1 MPREGIEVEALSG
14 APVAGGQLGDAIL
27 GCTAL
32 FVRAAT
38 IAAFQ
43 GVLSLD
49 ASTGATGGG
58 AMSDTSEHGDTRDS
72 VSAEVASEYAEP
84 RAPTESC
91 VGGGLSRRSMLQA
104 GALAAATLGA
114 ARAVAQQAA
123 PAVATGSVAGMP
135 FRAFVR
141 SGTSASVED
150 LRLREI
156 KPRQVLV
163 RTKASCGC
171 YTITRT
177 VLGQRAADTP
187 MIPNHSGMGVV
198 EAVGAEVRRVRV
210 GDRVLVCGTP
220 ECGQCYQ
227 CLHGNPEACNY
238 LNSQLFND
246 PIAEMADGSGVVQQG
261 AIGGLSELMVAMEE
275 YCIPLFTDLPDAQLA
290 LLGDTLAAGLAS
302 TMTYGPVEGGS
313 NVVVFGAGPIG
324 LAAVQGARSRSAGQ
338 IIVIEPVAYRRAK
351 ALEFGATSVLDPNV
365 DTDSLVERIRA
376 MCSGPTDRFDAGGR
390 YGPGYRYGGAD
401 FVIEASGGDLFP
413 PAVETGPDTTGLLA
427 LRQSWDVT
435 RGGGHLT
442 LLAAGQ
448 QGEISFPT
456 AQFCLSTRSIHGGQ
470 MGGMHPMRDAPRYV
484 TMIERGAV
492 DAAGVITATYPLD
505 GVVEGFQKVA
515 DRTELGVVFTFG

>member
-1 MPREGIEVEALSG
+1 MSDSGREDERISSG
-14 APVAGGQLGDAIL
+14 AE
-27 GCTAL
+27 TASEP
-32 FVRAAT
+32 A
-38 IAAFQ
+38 
-43 GVLSLD
+43 
-49 ASTGATGGG
+49 ATGG
-58 AMSDTSEHGDTRDS
+58 
-72 VSAEVASEYAEP
+72 
-84 RAPTESC
+84 RAPGAEET
-91 VGGGLSRRSMLQA
+91 GLSRRSVLKA

-114 ARAVAQQAA
+114 AQAGAQQAA
-123 PAVATGSVAGMP
+123 PGIATGSVAGMP

-141 SGTSASVED
+141 SGTSGSIED
-150 LRLREI
+150 LRLRELG
-156 KPRQVLV
+156 PRQVLV
-163 RTKASCGC
+163 RTSASCGC

-177 VLGQRAADTP
+177 VLGQQAIALPT
-187 MIPNHSGMGVV
+187 IPNHSGMGVV
-198 EAVGAEVRRVRV
+198 EAIGAEVHRMRV

-220 ECGQCYQ
+220 ECGHCYQ
-227 CLHGNPEACNY
+227 CLHGHPEACNY
-238 LNSQLFND
+238 LNSQLFIE
-246 PIAEMADGSGVVQQG
+246 PVAEMADGTGVVQQG
-261 AIGGLSELMVAMEE
+261 AIGGLSEIMVAMEE

-313 NVVVFGAGPIG
+313 NVVIFGAGPIG

-338 IIVIEPVAYRRAK
+338 IIVIEPVAYRREK
-351 ALEFGATSVLDPNV
+351 ALALGATSVIDPNV
-365 DTDSLVERIRA
+365 DTDTLVQRIRV

-390 YGPGYRYGGAD
+390 TTQSYRYSGAD

-413 PAVETGPDTTGLLA
+413 PAVETGPDPTGLLA
-427 LRQSWDVT
+427 LRQAWDVT
-435 RGGGHLT
+435 CGGGHLT

-448 QGEISFPT
+448 QGEVSFPT

-492 DAAGVITATYPLD
+492 DAAALITATYPLD